1 MTCCDCKR
9 ADPPCGFQL
18 RKDRPR
24 DLLAAGFPVV
34 RFTGSEIFKDA
45 NDCVQQLRE
54 ALFSPME
61 RVAKAAGLLK

>member
-1 MTCCDCKR
+1 MR
-9 ADPPCGFQL
+9 
-18 RKDRPR
+18 R
-24 DLLAAGFPVV
+24 DLARQAEIVRDEANREAAGFPVV